1 MTSTE
6 ELKRDGQTKK
16 LLLLFAIIS
25 MVMMFGGLTSAVI
38 VSASRED
45 WLTKMIMPSSFII
58 STVLMVIGSVVYH
71 LALTF
76 IKKDDRQR
84 TMVMLLAA
92 LFIAFLFA
100 FFQFRGFQEIIA
112 QGYYFTGESSN
123 VRATFIYVIALMH
136 LLHLLGGVLATLI
149 IIYKHFKQ
157 KYNATQYVGIELGA
171 IYWHFLDLLWILL
184 FLFFYLY

>member
-1 MTSTE
+1 MTNVE
-6 ELKRDGQTKK
+6 ELKKQDQTKR

-25 MVMMFGGLTSAVI
+25 IVMMFGGLTSAVI

-45 WLTKMIMPSSFII
+45 WLKELEMPSAFII
-58 STVLMVIGSVVYH
+58 STILMIVGSVVYQ

-76 IKKDDRQR
+76 IKKDDRQK
-84 TMVMLLAA
+84 TMLMLLSA
-92 LFIAFLFA
+92 LLLAFLFA
-100 FFQFRGFQEIIA
+100 FFQFKGFQEIIA
-112 QGYYFTGESSN
+112 QGYYFTGASSN
-123 VRATFIYVIALMH
+123 VRATFIYVIAL
-136 LLHLLGGVLATLI
+136 LHLAHLFGGVIATFI

-157 KYNATQYVGIELGA
+157 KYNSLQHVGIELGA